1 MIRAGGGALSVKTG
15 AEGAYVAVL
24 SGLGLGVALKI
35 DDGAGRA
42 AETTIAA
49 LLVALGLVQPDDPA
63 VAPLAEAPI
72 LNTQGRTV
80 GARRP
85 AAWLAPAVRAAFAE
99 RGA

>member
-1 MIRAGGGALSVKTG
+1 MIRAGGGALSVKAG
-15 AEGAYVAVL
+15 AEGTYVAVL

-35 DDGAGRA
+35 DDGAARA

-49 LLVALGLVQPDDPA
+49 LLIELGLVAPDHAA
-63 VAPLAEAPI
+63 VAPLAEVPI

-85 AAWLAPAVRAAFAE
+85 AGWLAPAVRAAFAG
-99 RGA
+99 RGV